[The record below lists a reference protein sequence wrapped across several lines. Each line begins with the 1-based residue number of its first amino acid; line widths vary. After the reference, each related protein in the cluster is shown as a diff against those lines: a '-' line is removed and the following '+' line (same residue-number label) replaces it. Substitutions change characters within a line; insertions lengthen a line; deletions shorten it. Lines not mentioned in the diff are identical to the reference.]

1 MGNYIKLFNNIS
13 AQTEFRNSENY
24 IESHVS
30 CVKGGTNVKYNK
42 RYEDFDLVVDYAQGE
57 NDNYAIVKSKEDIHI
72 LSKES
77 DSYTYVVGNDCSILP
92 SNVNEGQII
101 NVRILNYHG
110 KTVDL
115 SLEFWNTGSVEVYAW
130 DTISYENNTDYVIVY
145 AFDDGVMC
153 LNTCIGEIIP
163 FDNKHKQRRKNTK
176 L

>member
-1 MGNYIKLFNNIS
+1 MIPNNNKSRLILILVIILAIAIIFLGYAISIANNGNADNDAGLNS
-13 AQTEFRNSENY
+13 NSENY

-115 SLEFWNTGSVEVYAW
+115 SLEF
-130 DTISYENNTDYVIVY
+130 
-145 AFDDGVMC
+145 
-153 LNTCIGEIIP
+153 
-163 FDNKHKQRRKNTK
+163 
-176 L
+176 